1 MCWFDDR
8 TASREGISS
17 RTGCCRN
24 DESVGGI
31 RGEERAIEGNIKQAV
46 PEWGG
51 QLVQMKLEQSALFDG
66 ERVIYLAGR
75 QTRWHVVR

>member
-1 MCWFDDR
+1 LY
-8 TASREGISS
+8 AS
-17 RTGCCRN
+17 T
-24 DESVGGI
+24 VY
-31 RGEERAIEGNIKQAV
+31 AIEGNIKQAI

-75 QTRWHVVR
+75 QTSWHVVR